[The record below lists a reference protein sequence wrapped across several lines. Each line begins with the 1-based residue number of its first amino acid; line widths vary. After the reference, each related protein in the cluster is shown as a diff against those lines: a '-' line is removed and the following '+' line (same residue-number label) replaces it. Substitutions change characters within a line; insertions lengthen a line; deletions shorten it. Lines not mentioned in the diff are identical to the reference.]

1 MTITDIQVAGSSVDL
16 ARVDYSVTVM
26 HGRDSVTDTPV
37 PSNCELVF
45 YLTGETSIPFNVSD
59 SLYIEAY
66 SVPRFTGR
74 ITDMSLEYTYSVDGT
89 PIAALRM
96 VGIGN
101 LSLLGRY
108 YEAGPYVEEDL
119 DVRVSTILT
128 GTGLTFTAE
137 TDPDITL
144 MAYDPGYSNV
154 LDLLTELCEWTGA
167 TLYDVPSGTIWFE
180 SYTRRGYD
188 YSVATWADMGA
199 QTWGASLGT
208 WAEQYG
214 ADSVAPTPVVLPSAA
229 VVWSPGWA
237 VTGATIINDVTVFYG
252 PNDPQDSVN
261 LTDTASITQHGLA
274 AADVITGMLNSA
286 DATRRAQLVITAQA
300 DERYELG
307 KIEVLIDELDSTTR
321 TAVLALKAGA
331 RVIVDDL
338 PQPGPFSEFLGV
350 VEGWGETYTPEGHS
364 LTLSLSDPRYS
375 YAVMA
380 WSNAGTAIWGGI
392 PTSNTWADIISPAD
406 LI

>member
-1 MTITDIQVAGSSVDL
+1 MTITDIQVAGSSIDL
-16 ARVDYSVTVM
+16 ARVDYSVSVM
-26 HGRDSVTDTPV
+26 HGRDSVVDTPV

-74 ITDMSLEYTYSVDGT
+74 ITDMSLDYTYSVDGT

-137 TDPDITL
+137 TDPDIAL

-167 TLYDVPSGTIWFE
+167 TLYDVPSGEIWFE

-188 YSVATWADMGA
+188 YSIVTWADMGT
-199 QTWGASLGT
+199 QTWGATVGT
-208 WAEQYG
+208 WSQQG
-214 ADSVAPTPVVLPSAA
+214 ADSIAPTPVVLPSAA

-274 AADVITGMLNSA
+274 AADIITGMLNSF
-286 DATRRAQLVITAQA
+286 DASTRAQLVITAQA

-307 KIEVLIDELDSTTR
+307 KIEVLVDELDTTTR

-380 WSNAGTAIWGGI
+380 WSNAGTATWGGI
-392 PTSNTWADIISPAD
+392 PVTNTWADIISPAD